1 MRNRIYLPLL
11 FILTSLILS
20 ACGGG
25 SSSNSTPTAITGSY
39 SDAGAVSGLQYS
51 TATQSGTTDSSGKF
65 LYLPGETVTFS
76 VGSIVI
82 GKAVAAPTLT
92 TFDLVGISAPLTS
105 LGIPNN
111 IPSSLLFQQA
121 INISTFLQT
130 LDSDGNVNN
139 GISIPSQAIV
149 LSNNTALTFKQ
160 KYFNFQNSFTF
171 KNFIGRCRTAG
182 IWSGS
187 RVIVSSGY
195 AANLLYAGLGLAP
208 KLYAMIRADSGTN
221 GYSLF
226 TYDANGNLTQNKTF
240 DGNGVLQ
247 SSYAYAYDANGN
259 QTLFQY
265 INGSGVL
272 QLSTTNTY
280 DANGNV
286 TQSKSFDSSSVL
298 QLSIT
303 FTYDANGN
311 ETQNKTF
318 DGNGVLQSSTTN
330 TYDANGNG
338 TQAKSFNGS
347 GVLQWSTTNTYDANG
362 NLAQSKSFD
371 SSGLLQSSTTNTY
384 DANGNL
390 TSYQYIDSSGVLQLS
405 TTFTYDANGNRTL
418 YQYFNGSGLLQSS
431 TTFTYDANG
440 NVTQIKS
447 FDASGVL
454 LFSST
459 YTNSASSV
467 WTQIFRNLKGGG
479 PN

>member
-25 SSSNSTPTAITGSY
+25 SSSKSTPTAITGSY

-130 LDSDGNVNN
+130 LDSDGNVSN

-149 LSNNTALTFKQ
+149 LAKNTAVNFNQ
-160 KYFNFQNSFTF
+160 KYFYFQNSFALN
-171 KNFIGRCRTAG
+171 NFIGRCRTAG
-182 IWSGS
+182 IWGGS

-208 KLYAMIRADSGTN
+208 KLYAVTRADSGTN
-221 GYSLF
+221 SYSLF
-226 TYDANGNLTQNKTF
+226 TYDANGNMTQIKSFN
-240 DGNGVLQ
+240 GGGVLQ
-247 SSYAYAYDANGN
+247 SSN
-259 QTLFQY
+259 
-265 INGSGVL
+265 
-272 QLSTTNTY
+272 
-280 DANGNV
+280 
-286 TQSKSFDSSSVL
+286 
-298 QLSIT
+298 T

-311 ETQNKTF
+311 LTQ
-318 DGNGVLQSSTTN
+318 S
-330 TYDANGNG
+330 
-338 TQAKSFNGS
+338 KSFNGS
-347 GVLQWSTTNTYDANG
+347 GVLQSSVTYTYDANG
-362 NLAQSKSFD
+362 NMTAYQYFD
-371 SSGLLQSSTTNTY
+371 SSGVLQFSVTYTY
-384 DANGNL
+384 DANGNK
-390 TSYQYIDSSGVLQLS
+390 TAYQYFDSSGVLQ
-405 TTFTYDANGNRTL
+405 
-418 YQYFNGSGLLQSS
+418 SS
-431 TTFTYDANG
+431 T
-440 NVTQIKS
+440 
-447 FDASGVL
+447 
-454 LFSST
+454 T

-479 PN
+479 LD